1 MNNRRTN
8 RMDRNQN
15 NGTVETLKNVKYFRD
30 ILGKSIYGLET
41 VRSPGSLDKSSM
53 FKVKVHCVHFTSSL
67 YKFNQSF
74 KVKSLE
80 LIESWEW
87 DNFGIGSETT
97 LELGVGLLWS
107 WEWDNF

>member
-1 MNNRRTN
+1 
-8 RMDRNQN
+8 MDRNQN
-15 NGTVETLKNVKYFRD
+15 NGTNGRLKNVKYFPD

-74 KVKSLE
+74 TVK
-80 LIESWEW
+80 IMSWEW
-87 DNFGIGSETT
+87 DNFE
-97 LELGVGLLWS
+97 VGLRFDLQ
-107 WEWDNF
+107 